1 VPYSTQD
8 IRNIALVGQA
18 GAGKTL
24 LAEALLAQSGAI
36 RSKGSLARGTTV
48 CDFDPQE
55 KALLHSLDAAICG
68 FETQGKRVNMI
79 DTPGYPD
86 FLGRTLSALEAVE
99 TAVIVVS
106 AVNGIEP
113 MTQRMMDF
121 ALARGLCR
129 LVVVN
134 KIDSREARTEAVLGE
149 LRETFGKSLL
159 PLNLPADNG
168 SAIVDCFFQSQ
179 GKATDFSSVA
189 AAHTEIIDQVVEV
202 DEKLMALYLEQGEEL
217 LGPEQL
223 HDPFEQALREDHLI
237 PVCFCSAETGVGIPE
252 LLAVLARL
260 APNPAEGNPPP
271 FLKGEDEAAERV
283 VVSPDAAKHVI
294 AHVFKVTI
302 DPFVGKMGIFRV
314 HQGTVKPGAQL
325 LVGDARKPIKLA
337 HLYQLQGK
345 EHVEITQAVPG
356 DLCAVPKIDEI
367 HFDAV
372 LHDSHDEDHHHLK
385 SVTFPPAMLGLAI
398 RAEKRGD
405 EQKLSEG
412 LHRLMAED
420 PCVRVEHHVAQNETV
435 LYGLGDLHLRV
446 MLQRLTERYG
456 VAVKTSPPAVPYRE
470 TITRP
475 AEGHCRHKK
484 QTGGAGQFGEVY
496 LRIEPLERGAGFEFV
511 DDVVGGAI
519 PGQFIPAVEK
529 GVRQVLTEGAIA
541 GFTLQDIRVSVYD
554 GKHHAVDSKEVAFVS
569 AGRKAFI
576 AAIQQASPIVLEP
589 IVRIVISCPTSSIG
603 DISSDLATR
612 RARIS
617 GQDTLQGGRSQ
628 IAALVPLGELQDYLS
643 RLKALT
649 GGEGTYTMDLS
660 HYDPVPPRKQQEL
673 AAAFKPQSEAD

>member
-1 VPYSTQD
+1 MPYSTSD

-48 CDFDPQE
+48 CDSDPQE

-68 FETQGKRVNMI
+68 FEAQGRRVNII

-86 FLGRTLSALEAVE
+86 FLGRSLCALEAVE

-106 AVNGIEP
+106 AVNGIEA

-121 ALARGLCR
+121 AKARGLCK
-129 LVVVN
+129 LIVVN
-134 KIDSREARTEAVLGE
+134 KIDSRDARTEQVLE
-149 LRETFGKSLL
+149 EIREVFGRACL
-159 PLNLPADNG
+159 PLNLPADG
-168 SAIVDCFFQSQ
+168 GKSVVDCFFQAS
-179 GKATDFSSVA
+179 GRPTDFSSVE

-202 DEKLMALYLEQGEEL
+202 DEKLMALYLEQGEAIS
-217 LGPEQL
+217 PEQL
-223 HDPFEQALREDHLI
+223 HDPFEQALREDHLVPI
-237 PVCFCSAETGVGIPE
+237 CFTSAETGAGIQE
-252 LLAVLARL
+252 LMEVLVRL

-271 FLKGEDEAAERV
+271 FLKGEGDAAVRV
-283 VVSPDAAKHVI
+283 KVEPDPAKHVI

-302 DPFVGKMGIFRV
+302 DPFVGKLGIFRV
-314 HQGTVKPGAQL
+314 HQGTVKAGAQL
-325 LVGDARKPIKLA
+325 LVGDARKPIKIA
-337 HLYQLQGK
+337 HLFQLQGK
-345 EHVEITQAVPG
+345 EHIEVPQAIPG
-356 DLCAVPKIDEI
+356 DICAVPKIDEL

-385 SVTFPPAMLGLAI
+385 SVTFPPPMLGLAI

-405 EQKLSEG
+405 EQKLSES
-412 LHRLMAED
+412 LHRLVAED
-420 PCVRVEHHVAQNETV
+420 PCVRVEHHNAQNETV

-446 MLQRLTERYG
+446 MLQRMTERYG

-475 AEGHCRHKK
+475 AEGHHRHKK

-496 LRIEPLERGAGFEFV
+496 LRVEPLPRGAGFEFV

-529 GVRQVLTEGAIA
+529 GVRQVLADGAIA
-541 GFTLQDIRVSVYD
+541 GFELQDVRVSVYD
-554 GKHHAVDSKEVAFVS
+554 GKHHAVDSKEVAFVA
-569 AGRKAFI
+569 AGKKAFVS
-576 AAIQQASPIVLEP
+576 AIKEAGPIVLEP
-589 IVRIVISCPTSSIG
+589 IVRVEISTPSGSIG
-603 DISSDLATR
+603 DVTSDLSTR

-617 GQDTLQGGRSQ
+617 GQDTLPGGRSQ
-628 IAALVPLGELQDYLS
+628 ISALVPLAELQDYLS
-643 RLKALT
+643 RLKAIT

-660 HYDPVPPRKQQEL
+660 HYDPVPARKQQEL
-673 AAAFKPQSEAD
+673 AAAFKPQEEAD

>member
-1 VPYSTQD
+1 MPYTTQD
-8 IRNIALVGQA
+8 IRNLALVGQA

-48 CDFDPQE
+48 CDYDPQE

-68 FETQGKRVNMI
+68 FETQGKRVNVI

-86 FLGRTLSALEAVE
+86 FMGRTLSALEAVE
-99 TAVIVVS
+99 TAVVVVS
-106 AVNGIEP
+106 AVNGVET

-121 ALARGLCR
+121 AKQRGLCR
-129 LVVVN
+129 LIVVN
-134 KIDSREARTEAVLGE
+134 KIDNREARTEQVLAE
-149 LRETFGKSLL
+149 IRETFGRTCL
-159 PLNLPADNG
+159 PLNLPADG
-168 SAIVDCFFQSQ
+168 GASVVDCFFQPH
-179 GKATDFSSVA
+179 GKPTDFSSCED
-189 AAHTEIIDQVVEV
+189 AHTQIIDQVVEV
-202 DEKLMALYLEQGEEL
+202 DEELMALYLEQGEEL
-217 LGPEQL
+217 DPEQL
-223 HDPFEQALREDHLI
+223 HDPFEKALREDHLV
-237 PVCFCSAETGVGIPE
+237 PVCFCSAETGAGIPE
-252 LLAVLARL
+252 LLEVLARL

-271 FLKGEDEAAERV
+271 FLKGEGEAAERV
-283 VVSPDAAKHVI
+283 QVSPDPSKHVI

-302 DPFVGKMGIFRV
+302 DPFVGKLGIFRV

-325 LVGDARKPIKLA
+325 YVGDARKPVKLA
-337 HLYQLQGK
+337 HIYQLQGK
-345 EHVEITQAVPG
+345 DHVEMQQAVPG
-356 DLCAVPKIDEI
+356 DIVAVPKIDEI
-367 HFDAV
+367 FFDAV

-398 RAEKRGD
+398 RTEKRGD

-446 MLQRLTERYG
+446 MLQKLTERYG
-456 VAVKTSPPAVPYRE
+456 VSVKTSPPAVPYRE

-541 GFTLQDIRVSVYD
+541 GFELQDVRVSVYD
-554 GKHHAVDSKEVAFVS
+554 GKHHPVDSKEVAFVS
-569 AGRKAFI
+569 AGRKAFVE
-576 AAIQQASPIVLEP
+576 AIKGAGPIVLEP
-589 IVRIVISCPTSSIG
+589 IVRVAINTPASAIG
-603 DISSDLATR
+603 DVTSDLATR
-612 RARIS
+612 RARIN
-617 GQDTLQGGRSQ
+617 GQDSLAGGRAE
-628 IAALVPLGELQDYLS
+628 ITALVPLAELQDYLS

-660 HYDPVPPRKQQEL
+660 HYDPVPPRRQQEL
-673 AAAFKPQSEAD
+673 VAAFKPHEDAD

>member
-1 VPYSTQD
+1 MPYSTAD

-36 RSKGSLARGTTV
+36 RSRGSLARGTTV

-68 FETQGKRVNMI
+68 FETDGRRVNMI

-86 FLGRTLSALEAVE
+86 FLGRSLCALEAVE

-106 AVNGIEP
+106 AVNGVEP

-121 ALARGLCR
+121 AKARGLCR
-129 LVVVN
+129 LIVVN
-134 KIDSREARTEAVLGE
+134 KIDAREARTEAVLTE
-149 LRETFGKSLL
+149 IREIFGKACL
-159 PLNLPADNG
+159 PLNLPSDG
-168 SAIVDCFFQSQ
+168 GRSVVDCFFQPH
-179 GKATDFSSVA
+179 GKATDFSTVE

-202 DEKLMALYLEQGEEL
+202 DEQLMALYLEQGEEIA
-217 LGPEQL
+217 PEQL
-223 HDPFEQALREDHLI
+223 HDPFEQALREDHLVPI
-237 PVCFCSAETGVGIPE
+237 CFCSAETGAGIPE
-252 LLAVLARL
+252 LQQVLLRL
-260 APNPAEGNPPP
+260 MPNPAEGNPPP
-271 FLKGEDEAAERV
+271 FLKGEG
-283 VVSPDAAKHVI
+283 PDAARVTVAPDPARHVI

-302 DPFVGKMGIFRV
+302 DPFVGKLGIFRV
-314 HQGTVKPGAQL
+314 HQGTVRSGAQL
-325 LVGDARKPIKLA
+325 YVGDARKPIKLA

-345 EHVEITQAVPG
+345 EHVEVAQAIPG
-356 DLCAVPKIDEI
+356 DICAVPKIDEL

-372 LHDSHDEDHHHLK
+372 LHDSHDEDHYHLR
-385 SVTFPPAMLGLAI
+385 SVNFPPPMLGVAI

-405 EQKLSEG
+405 EQKLSES
-412 LHRLMAED
+412 LHRLVAED
-420 PCVRVEHHVAQNETV
+420 PCVRVEHHAAQNETV

-446 MLQRLTERYG
+446 MLQRMTERYG
-456 VAVKTSPPAVPYRE
+456 VAVKTSPPSVPYRE

-475 AEGHCRHKK
+475 AEGHHRHKK

-496 LRIEPLERGAGFEFV
+496 LRVEPLERGAGFEFV

-529 GVRQVLTEGAIA
+529 GVRQVLAEGAIA
-541 GFTLQDIRVSVYD
+541 GFELQDVRVSVYD
-554 GKHHAVDSKEVAFVS
+554 GKHHAVDSKEVAFVA
-569 AGRKAFI
+569 AGRKAFMS
-576 AAIQQASPIVLEP
+576 AIREANPIVLEP
-589 IVRIVISCPTSSIG
+589 IVRTVISMPSSSIG
-603 DISSDLATR
+603 DVTSDLSTR
-612 RARIS
+612 RARIN
-617 GQDTLQGGRSQ
+617 GQDSLPGGRAE
-628 IAALVPLGELQDYLS
+628 ITALVPLAELQDYLS

-660 HYDPVPPRKQQEL
+660 HYDPVPARRQQEL
-673 AAAFKPQSEAD
+673 VAAFKPQEEAD

>member
-1 VPYSTQD
+1 MPYTTRD
-8 IRNIALVGQA
+8 IRNLALVGQA

-68 FETQGKRVNMI
+68 FETQGKRVNVI

-86 FLGRTLSALEAVE
+86 FMGRTLSALEAVE

-106 AVNGIEP
+106 AVNGVET

-121 ALARGLCR
+121 AKQRGLCR
-129 LVVVN
+129 LIVVN
-134 KIDSREARTEAVLGE
+134 KIDSRDARTEEVLE
-149 LRETFGKSLL
+149 EIRETFGRACL
-159 PLNLPADNG
+159 PLNLPAERG
-168 SAIVDCFFQSQ
+168 AAVVDCFFQPD
-179 GKATDFSSVA
+179 GKPTDFSSCKD
-189 AAHTEIIDQVVEV
+189 AHTQIVDQVVEV
-202 DEKLMALYLEQGEEL
+202 DEELMALYLEQGEEL
-217 LGPEQL
+217 NPDQL
-223 HDPFEQALREDHLI
+223 HDPFEKALREDHLVPI
-237 PVCFCSAETGVGIPE
+237 CFCSAETGAGVPE
-252 LLAVLARL
+252 LLDVLARL

-271 FLKGEDEAAERV
+271 FLKGEGESAERV
-283 VVSPDAAKHVI
+283 EVSPDPAKHVI

-302 DPFVGKMGIFRV
+302 DPFVGKLGVFRV

-325 LVGDARKPIKLA
+325 YVGDARKPVKLA
-337 HLYQLQGK
+337 HIYQLQGK
-345 EHVEITQAVPG
+345 DHVEVQQAVPG
-356 DLCAVPKIDEI
+356 DIVAVPKIDEI
-367 HFDAV
+367 FFDAV
-372 LHDSHDEDHHHLK
+372 LHDSHDEDHYHLK

-398 RAEKRGD
+398 RSEKRGD

-446 MLQRLTERYG
+446 MLQRLSDRYG
-456 VAVKTSPPAVPYRE
+456 VTVKTSPPSVPYRE

-529 GVRQVLTEGAIA
+529 GVRQVLTEGAVA
-541 GFTLQDIRVSVYD
+541 GFELQDVRVSVYD
-554 GKHHAVDSKEVAFVS
+554 GKHHPVDSKEVAFVS

-576 AAIQQASPIVLEP
+576 EAIRSAAPIVLEP
-589 IVRIVISCPTSSIG
+589 IVRVAISTPSGAIG
-603 DISSDLATR
+603 DVTSDLATR
-612 RARIS
+612 RARIN
-617 GQDTLQGGRSQ
+617 GQDSLAGGRAE
-628 IAALVPLGELQDYLS
+628 ITALVPLAELQDYLS

-673 AAAFKPQSEAD
+673 VSAFKPHEEAE